1 MNLLGTNFCVGID
14 RCLVYTGYIK
24 KDFLNSNFIIQDS
37 GLFMVSV
44 LQVSLYSK
52 LSKKKF
58 SVPPRLP
65 LDKPDM
71 TEDDQ
76 STVSLRW
83 RPALVP
89 DRARDKYPVTYS
101 IEVKNPP
108 NLEWRDIETGL
119 TGLSHTLKNIHPEFD
134 YMFRIRAHNEFGSSE
149 ATLPVSLYRPIGKD
163 FL

>member
-1 MNLLGTNFCVGID
+1 MVRID
-14 RCLVYTGYIK
+14 RCLVYKGYIK
-24 KDFLNSNFIIQDS
+24 KDFLIRGFIIQDS
-37 GLFMVSV
+37 GLFMVQFYRFYCIQNYQIV
-44 LQVSLYSK
+44 
-52 LSKKKF
+52 F

-89 DRARDKYPVTYS
+89 ERARDKYPVTYS